1 MRFEKLTIKSQEL
14 IQNAQSLASAH
25 NHQQIEPE
33 HILSAMLN
41 EPQGIAR
48 SMLDK
53 LGVSGDDVFRELAAA
68 MLDVDSVL
76 APTEG
81 GSLTLFFE
89 FFDYFLHVPSLHF
102 ASYGLCW
109 RF

>member
-1 MRFEKLTIKSQEL
+1 MRFDKLTIKSQEL

-68 MLDVDSVL
+68 IDRIPKVSGSAVGMLTYL
-76 APTEG
+76 PG
-81 GSLTLFFE
+81 PMG
-89 FFDYFLHVPSLHF
+89 FLMQHLQKLPK
-102 ASYGLCW
+102 
-109 RF
+109 